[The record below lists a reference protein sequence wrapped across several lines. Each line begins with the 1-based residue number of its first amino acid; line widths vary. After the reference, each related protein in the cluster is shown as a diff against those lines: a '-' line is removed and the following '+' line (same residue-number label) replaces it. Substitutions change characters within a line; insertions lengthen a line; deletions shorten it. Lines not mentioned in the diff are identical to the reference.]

1 MRARKLAITLAF
13 ALLPACGTSDPEGM
27 PIPTDLPLRAGADTA
42 SGIRVLAM
50 RTGWVAI
57 KEPHW
62 RFRPPAFLVVPRIFL
77 SGDWHEWLPNIA
89 YAVVTGDDVIVVD
102 TGAALT
108 ISDPAYMACD
118 PRNQFFY
125 QRNLRFSV
133 RAEHAVDAQLG
144 QVGIDPGSVAT
155 LVITHFH
162 GDHTGRI
169 AAFPRARV
177 LTGRGNW
184 PTHVGAV
191 PCTLPAGF
199 SPQFPRLADG
209 PFGAFAESERLTARG
224 NVRLVPLYGHTPGHV
239 GVLIEDAGRYW
250 LIAGDATFDSQQTRA
265 GEIAGVSQDVAHAR
279 ATQAVIARQL
289 EHFDTVLLPA
299 HDKSVFSR
307 LPN

>member
-1 MRARKLAITLAF
+1 MRPLELAIAIAI
-13 ALLPACGTSDPEGM
+13 ALLPGCGTTDPQGIA
-27 PIPTDLPLRAGADTA
+27 PPADVPLRASAETA

-62 RFRPPAFLVVPRIFL
+62 RYRPPAFLVVPRIFL
-77 SGDWHEWLPNIA
+77 SGEWHEWLPNIS
-89 YAVVTGDDVIVVD
+89 YAIVSGDDVILVD
-102 TGAALT
+102 TGAALN

-118 PRNQFFY
+118 QRNQFFY
-125 QRNLRFSV
+125 QHNLRFSV
-133 RAEHAVDAQLG
+133 RAEDTVDTQLS
-144 QVGIDPGSVAT
+144 QVAIDPRSVST

-239 GVLIEDAGRYW
+239 GVLVEDAGRYW
-250 LIAGDATFDSQQTRA
+250 LIAGDATFDMQQTRA
-265 GEIAGVSQDVAHAR
+265 GEVAGVSQDVAQAR
-279 ATQAVIARQL
+279 ATQELIARQL
-289 EHFDTVLLPA
+289 DQFDTVLLPA

-307 LPN
+307 LSK